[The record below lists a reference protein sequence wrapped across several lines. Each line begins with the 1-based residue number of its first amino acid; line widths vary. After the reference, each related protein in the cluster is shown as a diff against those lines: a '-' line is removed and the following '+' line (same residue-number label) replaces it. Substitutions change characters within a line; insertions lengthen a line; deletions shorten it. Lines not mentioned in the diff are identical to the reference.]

1 MEKRAT
7 VYLAALAA
15 VLATGCAHQSSSQIP
30 VTQAEEPYHIG
41 PEDILDVAVWRD
53 PDLSKTLAVRP
64 DGFISLPIVGEV
76 RAEGKTPS
84 ELAAEIKTKLAPY
97 VQQPNVTVIVRE
109 VNSSRVFVT
118 GEVAHPGAFPLKG
131 RVSLLQAI
139 ALAGGFSEFANTDGI
154 LVIRPGK
161 DGGQIPVR
169 YDDLIARKDT
179 RRDLYLRAGDTV
191 VVP

>member
-7 VYLAALAA
+7 VCLAALAA
-15 VLATGCAHQSSSQIP
+15 VLAAGCAHHGSSQIP
-30 VTQAEEPYHIG
+30 VAQAEEPYHIG

-64 DGFISLPIVGEV
+64 DGFISLPIVGEIQ
-76 RAEGKTPS
+76 ADGKTPS
-84 ELAAEIKTKLAPY
+84 ELAAEIKKKLAPY

-118 GEVAHPGAFPLKG
+118 GEVARPGAFPLKG

-139 ALAGGFSEFANTDGI
+139 GLAGSFSQFSSTDGI
-154 LVIRPGK
+154 PGSSPGQN
-161 DGGQIPVR
+161 GGQIPVR

-179 RRDLYLRAGDTV
+179 RKDLYLRAGDTV